1 MLHCNES
8 RGDNLEFWSGQR
20 RDDPSSD
27 SQKSLESL
35 ETGVDVSFLS
45 KPYQY
50 LSRICDKF

>member
-1 MLHCNES
+1 MLHSNES
-8 RGDNLEFWSGQR
+8 SGDNLEFWSGQR

-35 ETGVDVSFLS
+35 ETDVDVSFLS

-50 LSRICDKF
+50 LSRFCDKF

>member
-1 MLHCNES
+1 MLHSNES
-8 RGDNLEFWSGQR
+8 SGDNLEFWSGQR

-35 ETGVDVSFLS
+35 ETDVDVLFLS

-50 LSRICDKF
+50 LSRFCDKF